1 MTKTMTRPL
10 LLVGCG
16 KMGNA
21 LLRGWLDRGVAASD
35 VTVIETSEQAASAAR
50 DCGVATL
57 AALDKLQNN
66 FVPRVVVFA
75 VKPQVMLEV
84 VPPYRSLAGPKAMF
98 LSIAAGK
105 ALTFFETH
113 LSLAASVIR
122 AMPNT
127 PAAIGR
133 GMTVLCANAQASFSD
148 RDLAENLMAAAGA
161 VAWIED
167 EALMDGVTAVSGSG
181 PAYIFH
187 MIECL
192 AAAGVAA
199 GLPADLSAQLARAT
213 VEGSAALS
221 HQDGSAPETLR
232 QNVTSP
238 GGTTAAA
245 LAVLMDDV
253 DGLQSVMTRAVAT
266 AANRSRELA
275 D

>member
-1 MTKTMTRPL
+1 MENLDGPI

-16 KMGNA
+16 KMGGA
-21 LLRGWLDRGVAASD
+21 LLRGWLDRGVTESE
-35 VTVIETSEQAASAAR
+35 VTVIEPSEQTASAAR
-50 DCGVATL
+50 DRGVATL
-57 AALDKLQNN
+57 AALDKLPNN
-66 FVPRVVVFA
+66 FAPRVVVFA
-75 VKPQVMLEV
+75 VKPQVMLDV
-84 VPPYRSLAGPKAMF
+84 VPPYRRLVGLNTMF

-105 ALTFFETH
+105 ALAFFETH
-113 LSLAASVIR
+113 LGADAAVIR

-133 GMTVLCANAQASFSD
+133 GMTVVCANAGATCTD
-148 RDLAENLMAAAGA
+148 RELAESLMTAAGA

-199 GLPADLSAQLARAT
+199 GLPADLSAQLARVT

-245 LAVLMDDV
+245 LAILMDDV
-253 DGLQSVMTRAVAT
+253 DGLQAVMTRAVTA

>member
-1 MTKTMTRPL
+1 MENLDGPI

-16 KMGNA
+16 KMGDA
-21 LLRGWLDRGVAASD
+21 LIRGWLDRGVTASD
-35 VTVIETSEQAASAAR
+35 VMVIEPSVKTASVAR
-50 DCGVATL
+50 DRGVTTH
-57 AALDKLQNN
+57 AALDKLPNS
-66 FVPRVVVFA
+66 FAPRVVVFA
-75 VKPQVMLEV
+75 VKPQVMLDV
-84 VPPYRSLAGPKAMF
+84 VPPYRRLVGPNTMF

-105 ALTFFETH
+105 GLAFFETH
-113 LSLAASVIR
+113 LGADAAVIR
-122 AMPNT
+122 AMPNM

-133 GMTVLCANAQASFSD
+133 GITVVCANAGASSTD
-148 RDLAENLMAAAGA
+148 RELSENLMTAAGA
-161 VAWIED
+161 VVWIED
-167 EALMDGVTAVSGSG
+167 EALMDIVTAVSGSG

-232 QNVTSP
+232 RNVTSP

-245 LAVLMDDV
+245 LAILMDDV
-253 DGLQSVMTRAVAT
+253 DGLQAVMTRAVAA